1 MQTRWIAPFTQIAGL
16 VLLGLAVAHFVG
28 NQGEL
33 EEQPADP
40 VFLIS
45 TRYLFWALAGAE
57 LFVAL
62 VCLLGKSRM
71 LANGLLLW
79 LVTNLAV
86 YRVGLLFLGVS
97 SVRAYFATMAANFG
111 LSPVG
116 LSVLSGL
123 VVSLLGSGSA
133 VAVIQ
138 LWRAKVQPSDAGMA
152 AASAEN
158 A

>member
-1 MQTRWIAPFTQIAGL
+1 MQTRWIASFTQIAGL

-28 NQGEL
+28 NQGEI

-62 VCLLGKSRM
+62 VCLSDRSRM
-71 LANGLLLW
+71 LANALLLW
-79 LVTNLAV
+79 LVTNVAV
-86 YRVGLLFLGVS
+86 YRVGLLWLGVS
-97 SVRAYFATMAANFG
+97 SVRAYFAAMAENFG
-111 LSPVG
+111 LSLTG
-116 LSVLSGL
+116 LSVLNGL
-123 VVSLLGSGSA
+123 MMSLLGSGSA

-138 LWRAKVQPSDAGMA
+138 LWRARAQPIDAGIA